1 MNKKTIAIILE
12 LVPLVSAIISFI
24 FIILPYNSE
33 IIKHTVGITT
43 VLSFFGFVF
52 FFIGKNFGKENKMI
66 RILGIFDWLA
76 TIYVILLYTI
86 VIFSFGL

>member
-1 MNKKTIAIILE
+1 MNKKTIVILK

-24 FIILPYNSE
+24 FIILPYDSQ
-33 IIKHTVGITT
+33 ITRHIVGITT
-43 VLSFFGFVF
+43 VLCFFGFVF
-52 FFIGKNFGKENKMI
+52 FFIGKNLSKENKMI
-66 RILGIFDWLA
+66 RVLGIFDWLA

>member
-1 MNKKTIAIILE
+1 MNKKTIAIILK
-12 LVPLVSAIISFI
+12 LIPLVSTIISFI
-24 FIILPYNSE
+24 FIVLPYDSE
-33 IIKHTVGITT
+33 IIKRIVGITT

-52 FFIGKNFGKENKMI
+52 FFIGKNLSKENKLI
-66 RILGIFDWLA
+66 RVLGIFDWLA